1 MFPSLPTRH
10 LVGIVEVPLRR
21 CRRTDL
27 ITCTLSL
34 KSAPCV
40 TVTDRRR
47 SIRSHWNVRIAKM
60 YDVVKMRAKTARI
73 TSVTAGILQKC
84 SSQSAEKPCLQISGI
99 GEIWNTFV
107 SFCGSHIARNGLL
120 PNQPVRGLPLP
131 WINFGTTCS
140 HECWATSDAI
150 VCRGRL

>member
-1 MFPSLPTRH
+1 MCPSLPTRH

-60 YDVVKMRAKTARI
+60 YDDSGKNSTHHLRDCWHSAKVFQSECREALLTDQRDRGNMEYFRQLLRIPHSSKRIVAKPAR
-73 TSVTAGILQKC
+73 SWLAFALDKF
-84 SSQSAEKPCLQISGI
+84 
-99 GEIWNTFV
+99 WNNMF
-107 SFCGSHIARNGLL
+107 S
-120 PNQPVRGLPLP
+120 
-131 WINFGTTCS
+131 
-140 HECWATSDAI
+140 
-150 VCRGRL
+150 